1 MFSLQQA
8 ARAAGKSKPTLLRA
22 IKAGKLSVG
31 RRDDGSYSIDPAE
44 LARAYPLTGDIAGP
58 MKRSG
63 PGNGAGTDPAI
74 LPGEVERA
82 PAAPRRARGNN
93 SRSET
98 KARPRGRGAPGDGR
112 GTPPAPRAADRAAP
126 AMVAPVGAVSKRT
139 GRERLC
145 RCCGR
150 PVSVSFRFQP
160 QPV

>member
-74 LPGEVERA
+74 LPGEVDGLRLLLAEREETIRDLRQRLDREA
-82 PAAPRRARGNN
+82 EERRAMAEERRQLLALLTGPRRPWWR
-93 SRSET
+93 RWV
-98 KARPRGRGAPGDGR
+98 R
-112 GTPPAPRAADRAAP
+112 
-126 AMVAPVGAVSKRT
+126 
-139 GRERLC
+139 
-145 RCCGR
+145 
-150 PVSVSFRFQP
+150 
-160 QPV
+160 